1 MVECS
6 DVGVHV
12 IQIVRVGRVVSIA
25 PLVRGGN
32 IRVKHRVL
40 RLGLIINRVETNDI
54 LEETVKIRMR
64 GGGDGDLE
72 QWSEEIVKNI
82 LET

>member
-12 IQIVRVGRVVSIA
+12 IQIVRVGRVVSFA

-72 QWSEEIVKNI
+72 QWSKEIVKNI